1 MSYKIW
7 PTAAGYCV
15 IDSES
20 NDAVTDSMD
29 KRAAM
34 RTAHEYNVNGVPS
47 TKPPKAEEEA
57 TEKTVKQPKATP
69 KKRGRKKAE

>member
-20 NDAVTDSMD
+20 NNAVTDSMD

-34 RTAHEYNVNGVPS
+34 RTAHEYNINGLPS
-47 TKPPKAEEEA
+47 AKAPKVVVKPVKTKPA
-57 TEKTVKQPKATP
+57 P

>member
-7 PTAAGYCV
+7 PTAAGYCI
-15 IDSES
+15 IDSETG
-20 NDAVTDSMD
+20 DAITDSMD

-34 RTAHEYNVNGVPS
+34 RLAYEYNINGEPIDKVAKVVEEPVE
-47 TKPPKAEEEA
+47 TKPA
-57 TEKTVKQPKATP
+57 P

>member
-7 PTAAGYCV
+7 PTAVGYCI
-15 IDSES
+15 IDSETG
-20 NDAVTDSMD
+20 DAITDSMD

-34 RTAHEYNVNGVPS
+34 RLAHIYNVSGVPS
-47 TKPPKAEEEA
+47 AKPAEVVEEPA
-57 TEKTVKQPKATP
+57 EVKPAP

>member
-7 PTAAGYCV
+7 PTAAGYCI
-15 IDSES
+15 IDSETG
-20 NDAVTDSMD
+20 DAITDSMD

-34 RTAHEYNVNGVPS
+34 RLAHSYNVNGVPS
-47 TKPPKAEEEA
+47 AKPVEVVKEPVEA
-57 TEKTVKQPKATP
+57 KPAP